1 MRITDMGRLLN
12 RYRAAAKEAR
22 DSGEPLAEVFG
33 RREDAYARELAESLE
48 HSAELEPLRERA
60 RELRAD
66 GASPGV
72 TRRELMQRGALMS
85 AGLAGLPL
93 FGFGRRA
100 SAAPGGIPGKPP
112 ASAPRVVVVGAGF
125 AGLAATY
132 RIHQAT
138 GWAPTLYEARGR
150 VGGRAKTIR
159 TLEGGQYTEAGP
171 SGIGSKQN
179 HAINRLAD
187 DVGLTPLDD
196 LWLGYPP
203 GGSVLV
209 VGGKTYR
216 FGDLAEGFGA
226 NQEFLWKEWLQV
238 KKLPTYL
245 DYNAAAEHWDN
256 MTIEELFDDHLPFGS
271 DTPAGAVML
280 RMFEVGYAGLAAD
293 TSALMQIADEGTF
306 WQSEKIYDERLG
318 IPGGNDALPAA
329 VADAL
334 PEGSLKQRHQLLAI
348 KRNADDTYTL
358 TFNEDWNRGGGSLV
372 DVVADRVVLAIPPST
387 LRDVDYSRA
396 GFSEVKDRAIQNQD
410 LGPNSK
416 INIQFDGQ
424 PWRDLGFSGGIINGD
439 PSHVGWTWQDSH
451 LGLDR
456 TMLIMMNN
464 NDYGDARAHGLA
476 PSDVVSQTLAELDF
490 AWGPTG
496 VSTSAIP
503 GQAYLDYWPNDRWAK
518 GSYSYYPPGGFTGF
532 AGAEH
537 VREGNVHFAGEH
549 TARYTQRGYMNG
561 AVESGER
568 AAREV
573 MSY

>member
-1 MRITDMGRLLN
+1 MRITDTGRLLK
-12 RYRAAAKEAR
+12 RYREATREAR
-22 DSGEPLAEVFG
+22 DSGQPFDEVFG
-33 RREDAYARELAESLE
+33 RREESYAREVADSLE
-48 HSAELEPLRERA
+48 RSAELEPLRVRA
-60 RELRAD
+60 AELRAN
-66 GASPGV
+66 ATNPYV
-72 TRRELMQRGALMS
+72 TRRELLQQGARLS
-85 AGLAGLPL
+85 AGLAGLTI
-93 FGFGRRA
+93 FGFAGRA

-112 ASAPRVVVVGAGF
+112 ASAPRIAVVGAGF
-125 AGLAATY
+125 AGLTAAY
-132 RIHQAT
+132 RIHSAT

-159 TLEGGQYTEAGP
+159 TLEGGHYIEAGP

-179 HAINRLAD
+179 QPIKRLAD

-209 VGGKTYR
+209 AGGKTYR
-216 FGDLAEGFGA
+216 FGELAEGFGA
-226 NQEFLWKEWLQV
+226 NQEFLWQQWLQIR
-238 KKLPTYL
+238 KLPTYL
-245 DYNAAAEHWDN
+245 GYNAAAAHWDS
-256 MTIEELFDDHLPFGS
+256 MTIAELFDDHLPFGS
-271 DTPAGAVML
+271 NTPAGAVML
-280 RMFEVGYAGLAAD
+280 RMFEVEYAGLAAD
-293 TSALMQIADEGTF
+293 TSAMMQIADEGTF
-306 WQSEKIYDERLG
+306 WQSEKIYDERFG
-318 IPGGNDALPAA
+318 IPGGNDALANA

-334 PEGSLKQRHQLLAI
+334 PDGCLKQRHALVAI
-348 KRNADDTYTL
+348 KRNTDDTYTL
-358 TFNEDWNRGGGSLV
+358 TFDKDWNRGGGSLV

-387 LRDVDYSRA
+387 LRDVDYSGA
-396 GFSEVKDRAIQNQD
+396 GFSEVKDLAIQNQD

-416 INIQFDGQ
+416 INIQFEGQ

-456 TMLIMMNN
+456 TTLIMMNN
-464 NDYGDARAHGLA
+464 NDYGDAPAHGLA
-476 PSDVVSQTLAELDF
+476 PSDVVDETLAELDS

-496 VSTSAIP
+496 VSAHAIP

-518 GSYSYYPPGGFTGF
+518 GSYSYYPPGGFIGF
-532 AGAEH
+532 AAAEH

-561 AVESGER
+561 AVETGER
-568 AAREV
+568 AAREI

>member
-1 MRITDMGRLLN
+1 
-12 RYRAAAKEAR
+12 
-22 DSGEPLAEVFG
+22 
-33 RREDAYARELAESLE
+33 
-48 HSAELEPLRERA
+48 
-60 RELRAD
+60 
-66 GASPGV
+66 
-72 TRRELMQRGALMS
+72 
-85 AGLAGLPL
+85 
-93 FGFGRRA
+93 
-100 SAAPGGIPGKPP
+100 
-112 ASAPRVVVVGAGF
+112 VVGAGL

-132 RIHQAT
+132 RIHRAT

-159 TLEGGQYTEAGP
+159 TLEGGQYIEAGP

-203 GGSVLV
+203 GGSVRV
-209 VGGKTYR
+209 AGGRTYR
-216 FGDLAEGFGA
+216 FAELAEGFGA
-226 NQEFLWKEWLQV
+226 NQEFLWQQWLQV
-238 KKLPTYL
+238 RKLPTYL

-280 RMFEVGYAGLAAD
+280 RMFEVEYAGLAAD
-293 TSALMQIADEGTF
+293 TSALMQIANEGTF

-358 TFNEDWNRGGGSLV
+358 TFNKDWNRGGGSLV

-424 PWRDLGFSGGIINGD
+424 PWGDLGFSGGIINGD

-518 GSYSYYPPGGFTGF
+518 GSYSYYPPGGFTSF

-561 AVESGER
+561 AVETGER